1 MHVRSLAAC
10 CAGARLHLKG
20 WLAGRRRGI
29 LVAALAALALA
40 AASAAATPA
49 LAAGA
54 RVPAA
59 STAAASARWHSQHI
73 PSGLTDLH
81 LQSVSCAKDAK
92 HCMTGGI
99 FCSVSGCGGLI
110 SFGVLTTT
118 NGGASWKKRSL
129 PKNLGD
135 IGPISCGSTTFC
147 AAPVIKGPLGPNV
160 KESLLVT
167 RNGGSSWTVVTAPND
182 DQVQDVSC
190 PAAATCFGTSY
201 LGSNGVIDKTT
212 DGGRKWKTTK
222 APAAGLTKISCS
234 SATHC
239 IALAEDGSAFIY
251 TTNGSSWHLVT
262 APGSPELGTISCSSQ
277 SACDAAGSNSSDT
290 AHVVLAT
297 ANGGKSWTTKSLPAA
312 LDEVTGIACGSA
324 KRCIVVG
331 EVEVTS
337 TSSNKAIFA
346 TTNGGSSWTK
356 QSLPS
361 GTDSISGAWCS
372 AKAYCLA
379 SGAYLTSSK
388 GTITGVGPYMLAS

>member
-1 MHVRSLAAC
+1 MDMVFRYLC
-10 CAGARLHLKG
+10 
-20 WLAGRRRGI
+20 
-29 LVAALAALALA
+29 AALATLVLA
-40 AASAAATPA
+40 AAATTPA
-49 LAAGA
+49 LAAAA

-59 STAAASARWHSQHI
+59 SAAASSASAASAKWHSQHV
-73 PSGLTDLH
+73 PSGLADLH
-81 LQSVSCAKDAK
+81 LQSVSCAKDGK

-110 SFGVLTTT
+110 SFGILTTT

-147 AAPVIKGPLGPNV
+147 AAPVTKGPLGPNV
-160 KESLLVT
+160 KESLLAT

-201 LGSNGVIDKTT
+201 LGSNGIIDKTT
-212 DGGRKWKTTK
+212 DGGKKWGATK

-234 SATHC
+234 SVTHC

-262 APGSPELGTISCSSQ
+262 APGSPELGAISCSSQ
-277 SACDAAGSNSSDT
+277 TACDAAGSNSSDT

-297 ANGGKSWTTKSLPAA
+297 ANGGKSWKTKSLPSA
-312 LDEVTGIACGSA
+312 LDEVAGIACGSA
-324 KRCIVVG
+324 RRCIVVG

-356 QSLPS
+356 QSVPA
-361 GTDSISGAWCS
+361 GTDDMDGAWCS

-379 SGAYLTSSK
+379 SGAYLTSSH
-388 GTITGVGPYMLAS
+388 GTITGVGPYLLAN